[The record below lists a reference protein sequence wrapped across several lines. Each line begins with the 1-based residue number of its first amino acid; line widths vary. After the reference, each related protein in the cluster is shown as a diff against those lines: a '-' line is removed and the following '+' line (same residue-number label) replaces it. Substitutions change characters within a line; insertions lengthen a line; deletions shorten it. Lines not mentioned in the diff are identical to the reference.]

1 MAAKMSKLGP
11 KLYYLQY
18 LRSAEVSRIKLKTSL
33 LGSTKAGRNL
43 YLFMIILGYKLESNV
58 INITKYLYVFLWK
71 YVYPVNITRLPAILW
86 RIFISFCKSV
96 TQCWGMI
103 TAGFHYWDNGTNW
116 RVTQQ
121 IKTDSGSAWTGSHN
135 WLVHT

>member
-11 KLYYLQY
+11 QLYYLQY

-58 INITKYLYVFLWK
+58 INITKYLYVFL
-71 YVYPVNITRLPAILW
+71 
-86 RIFISFCKSV
+86 
-96 TQCWGMI
+96 
-103 TAGFHYWDNGTNW
+103 
-116 RVTQQ
+116 
-121 IKTDSGSAWTGSHN
+121 
-135 WLVHT
+135 